1 MEKNLSKTEDF
12 KKQYEQVLQEYIDL
26 AHMEKISFF
35 EPQQS
40 KLNSFYLPHHA
51 VSKPESTSTAVRV
64 VFNGSKKTKSGFSLN
79 DVLYPGPILQS
90 DIIQIILGWRMYKYV
105 FTGDIQKMY
114 WKIMVHE
121 NDRQYQLILFRPRH
135 HDAVSTYQLKTV
147 TFGINSAPFLALRTL
162 QQLSQDCQKIFPLAS
177 EILKEEIYVD
187 DILSGG
193 HSIDEAQEKQSK
205 ITQALYSASFPF
217 KKITS
222 NSSILLSQVAREDL
236 LDEEF
241 LKFDES
247 STVKTLEIR
256 WNAMEDVF
264 YYKVVP
270 ISADLPITKRHML
283 SIIARLFDPLGWL
296 SPTIILAKI
305 LMQ

>member
-1 MEKNLSKTEDF
+1 M
-12 KKQYEQVLQEYIDL
+12 
-26 AHMEKISFF
+26 
-35 EPQQS
+35 
-40 KLNSFYLPHHA
+40 
-51 VSKPESTSTAVRV
+51 
-64 VFNGSKKTKSGFSLN
+64 
-79 DVLYPGPILQS
+79 QS

-114 WKIMVHE
+114 RQIMVHE

-187 DILSGG
+187 VILSGG
-193 HSIDEAQEKQSK
+193 HSIDEAQEKQSE
-205 ITQALYSASFPF
+205 ITKALYSASFPF

-264 YYKVVP
+264 LLYGGSHFCRSPHHQAAYALHHCP
-270 ISADLPITKRHML
+270 IV
-283 SIIARLFDPLGWL
+283 
-296 SPTIILAKI
+296 
-305 LMQ
+305 